1 MPPHPEVEQPHG
13 VDAVRPDR
21 GGMPPHTEA
30 GVSLKGIHPDLEAVL
45 EAAARLQELV
55 PDAVLVGGSAAAL
68 YAHHRLSYNHDH
80 VVKDLRDRFD
90 IVLEAIE
97 SAPGWVTN
105 RVTPGKIVLGEIGDI
120 EAGVRQLIRT
130 TPLETHQVTLRSG
143 RSVTVPTAD
152 ETLRVKAFLI
162 VRRNQVRDYIDVAA
176 LSDTYGT
183 DHASVVLA
191 NVDDYFADHTTA
203 GHPVSSQLVRQL
215 GTVRPRDTST
225 LARLDTYKDLD
236 ERWADWKNVTEVC
249 GDLAARMVERGVR

>member
-1 MPPHPEVEQPHG
+1 M
-13 VDAVRPDR
+13 D
-21 GGMPPHTEA
+21 
-30 GVSLKGIHPDLEAVL
+30 VSLEGIHPELEAVL

-68 YAHHRLSYNHDH
+68 YAQHRLSYDNDH
-80 VVKDLRDRFD
+80 VVRDLRERFD

-97 SAPGWVTN
+97 SAPDWVTN

-130 TPLETHQVTLRSG
+130 IPLETHRVTLRSG
-143 RSVTVPTAD
+143 RTVTVPTAD

-183 DHASVVLA
+183 DHASEVLVS
-191 NVDDYFADHTTA
+191 VDDYYADHTKD
-203 GHPVSSQLVRQL
+203 GRPVSSQLVRQL
-215 GTVRPRDTST
+215 GTVRPTDSST
-225 LARLDTYKDLD
+225 LRRLDTYKGLD
-236 ERWADWKNVTEVC
+236 ERWVDWKKATGLGSSRRC
-249 GDLAARMVERGVR
+249 AASRGGRSPVHSHRRST